1 MLDQVFNGVSPKN
14 QGLIALALG
23 ALVLIGAAGH
33 LGILQDFFYIIMI
46 IAGINLVIWGLRQ
59 SEILPANKKGK

>member
-1 MLDQVFNGVSPKN
+1 MFDQLFGNISSQN

-23 ALVLIGAAGH
+23 ILVLIGAAGH

-46 IAGINLVIWGLRQ
+46 IIGVNLVIWGLPKTGF
-59 SEILPANKKGK
+59 IPKNKVGK

>member
-1 MLDQVFNGVSPKN
+1 MLDQVFSNISPKN
-14 QGLIALALG
+14 QGLIALILG

-46 IAGINLVIWGLRQ
+46 IVGINLVLWGLRQ
-59 SEILPANKKGK
+59 SAILPANKKSK